1 MAIAAK
7 AAQRQLK
14 VLLSLLTT
22 SLKPFFFFFPTEA
35 CKFLQLFADRGKRV
49 LDARVTRG
57 PPGQTLCNTP
67 AGLAGESKWERAASG
82 QT

>member
-22 SLKPFFFFFPTEA
+22 SLKPFFFFPTEA